1 MNLVDLFIL
10 INVACIVVSWRVA
23 VNCFNRGDK
32 FWGNFN
38 LFASALN
45 AAIVV
50 NHLI

>member
-1 MNLVDLFIL
+1 MFELLYL
-10 INVACIVVSWRVA
+10 INVICIIVSWRVA
-23 VNCFNRGDK
+23 MQCYNRGDK

-50 NHLI
+50 NHIL

>member
-1 MNLVDLFIL
+1 MFELLYL

-23 VNCFNRGDK
+23 SQCYGRGDK

-50 NHLI
+50 NHIL

>member
-1 MNLVDLFIL
+1 MFELLYL
-10 INVACIVVSWRVA
+10 LNVVCVVFSWRVA
-23 VNCFNRGDK
+23 MQCYNRGDK

-50 NHLI
+50 NHIL